1 MKNILLLSHVYP
13 GAGVPNSYT
22 PVVHYFAKEWQK
34 MGYNVRV
41 ISLWNYFPF
50 FFYWAPEWVRSWAVR
65 KYGCALPEKQLSKRV
80 DYELDGVKVTRLTM
94 MKWKPASHIST
105 QKLDRWVDE
114 IKETLAKEG
123 FVPDYIIS
131 HWASPQVYLS
141 KRLKDIYHVPT
152 ALVLHEDG
160 GRIKDI
166 ANWQELVDAIDV
178 WGYRSDAIRTGFE
191 GKFGKPRHSFRCYSG
206 IPSYYLE
213 NTPKRDFAGCNNIIY
228 VGYLLKRKYPD
239 VVINAAADVYAGND
253 FHVDIVGQGEMMDS
267 LKDIVAQKH
276 IEKNVTLHG
285 RLERA
290 SVIPLLDKAD
300 IFIMISKAEVFG
312 LVYIEAM
319 SRGCI
324 TIASKNEGM
333 QGIIID
339 GENGFLCEAGNLEEL
354 EALLRKIKEMPKAE
368 LQRISENAISTASRF
383 TDTAVAKDYIDN
395 VVSQTEAQNITV
407 NINSGGGNLNWS
419 RNPYRVEAFGAERRV
434 A

>member
-1 MKNILLLSHVYP
+1 M
-13 GAGVPNSYT
+13 PNSYT
-22 PVVHYFAKEWQK
+22 PVVHYFAKEWQR
-34 MGYNVRV
+34 MGYNVKV

-50 FFYWAPEWVRSWAVR
+50 FFYWAPDWVRSWAVR
-65 KYGCALPEKQLSKRV
+65 KYGCALPEKQLSKRT
-80 DYELDGVKVTRLTM
+80 DYELDGVNVTRLTM

-105 QKLDRWVDE
+105 DKLDRWVDE
-114 IKETLAKEG
+114 IKETLAQEV

-131 HWASPQVYLS
+131 HWASPQIYLS
-141 KRLKDIYHVPT
+141 KQLKDLYHVPT
-152 ALVLHEDG
+152 ALVLHENG
-160 GRIKDI
+160 SRIKDF
-166 ANWQELVDAIDV
+166 ANWKELVDAIDV

-191 GKFGKPRHSFRCYSG
+191 GIFGKPNHSFRCYSG

-213 NTPKRDFAGCNNIIY
+213 NTPKRELEECNHIIY

-239 VVINAAADVYAGND
+239 VVINAAADAYAGKD
-253 FHVDIVGQGEMMDS
+253 FHVDIVGQGEMMGD
-267 LKDIVAQKH
+267 LKGIVEQRH
-276 IEKNVTLHG
+276 LENNVTLHG

-324 TIASKNEGM
+324 TIASRNEGM
-333 QGIIID
+333 HGIIID

-354 EALLRKIKEMPKAE
+354 KDILQKIKEMPKAE
-368 LQRISENAISTASRF
+368 LLKISENAINTARRF

-395 VVSQTEAQNITV
+395 VISQTKSLSHTD
-407 NINSGGGNLNWS
+407 NINSGGGKLEWS
-419 RNPYRVEAFGAERRV
+419 HKPYDFEAFGVERR
-434 A
+434 AA